1 MGARARALAADG
13 AEHLALRLGT
23 APVAALLRR
32 AVDLD
37 LSLRVSGAGGGAAS
51 TVQLLAALCAVRA
64 ALNGADSP
72 EIEGVLAEQRVAPL
86 ASALRRMSDADAAV
100 VRAFLEGV
108 VVPDAEQA
116 ADDLAALG
124 LVDAAD

>member
-1 MGARARALAADG
+1 M
-13 AEHLALRLGT
+13 
-23 APVAALLRR
+23 AALLRR

-37 LSLRVSGAGGGAAS
+37 LSLRVTGAGGGAAA

-64 ALNGADSP
+64 ALNGAGVP
-72 EIEGVLAEQRVAPL
+72 EIEGVLAERRVAPL

-116 ADDLAALG
+116 AGDLAALG